1 MAGNNT
7 HNGYAGPARNAI
19 LREHNGE
26 MMTTDKWLKV
36 FHPFWDHEVHN
47 LRVRRAP
54 GDYTGL
60 TLADLFTDNEIVN
73 WSNGVPLGASRW
85 IE

>member
-36 FHPFWDHEVHN
+36 FHPYEEFEVHN
-47 LRVRRAP
+47 PRVIGSPVDYNGLNLDLFNREEINNWSWGAP
-54 GDYTGL
+54 G
-60 TLADLFTDNEIVN
+60 
-73 WSNGVPLGASRW
+73 VPAVRPR
-85 IE
+85 